1 MSALTRREHRGLI
14 PDLMDWLE
22 SPYAVLHP
30 LAGQT
35 MRMEEG
41 VEDGRYVVRVEAPGI
56 DPEKQAEIRVSR
68 GFLAI
73 RAEREEGMESPHRSE
88 FRYGTFRRHVALP
101 ANADENDVE
110 ATYDRG
116 IIEVSFGLKAK
127 DEAERAGR
135 TIPIRV
141 AQHIKPS

>member
-14 PDLMDWLE
+14 PDLIDWLE
-22 SPYAVLHP
+22 SPYVLHP

-35 MRMEEG
+35 LRMEEG

-56 DPEKQAEIRVSR
+56 DPEKQADVTVSR
-68 GFLAI
+68 GILAI
-73 RAEREEGMESPHRSE
+73 RTERDQEMESPHRSE

-110 ATYDRG
+110 ATYDKG
-116 IIEVSFGLKAK
+116 IIEVTVGLRAE
-127 DEAERAGR
+127 DEGEPAGR